1 MNQNQ
6 AMTCRFHQSLQSSGF
21 LALVQIDE
29 ILAKKQ
35 FGEYTIISSIFVIY
49 AVFYYLKIILM
60 NKNTDDPSE
69 IVIKDP
75 NIFLSIFFWV
85 LFFIYSIYF

>member
-1 MNQNQ
+1 MPFSTASLVHSLQSFFPGVYQMNQNQ

-35 FGEYTIISSIFVIY
+35 FGE
-49 AVFYYLKIILM
+49 
-60 NKNTDDPSE
+60 PS
-69 IVIKDP
+69 KK
-75 NIFLSIFFWV
+75 FGGGV
-85 LFFIYSIYF
+85 L

>member
-1 MNQNQ
+1 MPFSTASLVHNLKSFFPGVYQMNQNQ

-35 FGEYTIISSIFVIY
+35 VGEPSKG
-49 AVFYYLKIILM
+49 AGFYNYNFK
-60 NKNTDDPSE
+60 
-69 IVIKDP
+69 
-75 NIFLSIFFWV
+75 FFQ
-85 LFFIYSIYF
+85 